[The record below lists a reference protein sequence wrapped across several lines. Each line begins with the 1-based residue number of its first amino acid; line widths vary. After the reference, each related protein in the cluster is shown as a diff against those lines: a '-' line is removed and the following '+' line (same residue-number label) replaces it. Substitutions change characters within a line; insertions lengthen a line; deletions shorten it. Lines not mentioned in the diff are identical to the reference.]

1 MRNGVVLI
9 DKPAGTSS
17 ARIVAQVKRKLGATK
32 VGHAGTLDP
41 DATGL
46 LVVLVNGAT
55 KIASFASGGTK
66 VYSGIIRLGVRTSTD
81 DMSGEILQE
90 TDMVPQWSEIEPVL
104 SEFVGEI
111 HQVPP
116 KVSAVKV
123 NGTRAYA
130 RHRKGESF
138 DLTSR
143 AVTIERLECLP
154 VDDRASFSYRVSC
167 SPGTYVR
174 SLARDIGERL
184 GCGGAVESIHREA
197 SGGFSIDNA
206 VSVDDVDWESLVDWA
221 CALPNSKHI
230 ELDELE
236 LERLLQGKEAALEQ
250 AWQCAAKQY
259 ALSVGEYV
267 VFSDPLT
274 SESLGIL
281 EVIEGERFTFFKNV
295 GR

>member
-17 ARIVAQVKRKLGATK
+17 ARIVAQVKRRLGATK

-55 KIASFASGGTK
+55 KIAPFASGGMK
-66 VYSGIIRLGVRTSTD
+66 VYSGIMRLGVRTSTD
-81 DMSGEILQE
+81 DMSGEIIQK
-90 TDMVPQWSEIEPVL
+90 TDTLPEWSEIESVL

-111 HQVPP
+111 RQVPP

-123 NGTRAYA
+123 NGKRAYT
-130 RHRKGESF
+130 RHRMGESF
-138 DLTSR
+138 DLASR
-143 AVTIERLECLP
+143 AVIIDQFECLP
-154 VDDRASFSYRVSC
+154 LDDRASFSYRVSC

-184 GCGGAVESIHREA
+184 GCGGAVESIHREV

-221 CALPNSKHI
+221 CALPDSKRI
-230 ELDELE
+230 ELDELDS
-236 LERLLQGKEAALEQ
+236 ERLLQGKESALKQ
-250 AWQCAAKQY
+250 AWECATKQY
-259 ALSVGEYV
+259 VLSVGEYV
-267 VFSDPLT
+267 VFSDSCT
-274 SESLGIL
+274 SESLGLL
-281 EVIEGERFTFFKNV
+281 EVIAGERFAFFKNV